1 MTMAPIDKR
10 LIEAVQAGLRE
21 GTFCFTWCRN
31 DDLREVARRFGA
43 EPRAGVWAD
52 PEELED
58 LEEEH
63 GDDLLQ
69 LTPAGEWTLAFEPH
83 GFQGERAEVLE
94 ALSADGV
101 ALSVFWHGARDN
113 RVIYAVDGNVLTSFS
128 LADLPERS
136 GSDPAA
142 LDELLGQ
149 VGLHDGLS
157 MWERKVRILALAEKI
172 SGWRLTAA
180 WVRSPQFA
188 VAINTPVPRALVP
201 HAYLYP
207 REPFLDEPEF
217 ARILAAPSPAMAPA
231 VTRLVVST
239 LATAAGLQDHALVR
253 EAIRVLDHGESF
265 PGERETL
272 RARLHQAA
280 EETRQ
285 AMPRRHE
292 PALDTAGTAEVER
305 LEQVG
310 HSLYALGNALS
321 PSPVNTAYT
330 VADEAFRVPRLS
342 RTDVMRLKVLKNVAD
357 RIRLDDPR

>member
-1 MTMAPIDKR
+1 MDPIGVR
-10 LIEAVQAGLRE
+10 LIEAIQAGLRE
-21 GTFCFTWCRN
+21 EGFCFTWCRN
-31 DDLREVARRFGA
+31 DDLREVAHRFGA
-43 EPRAGVWAD
+43 DPGTGVWAG

-63 GDDLLQ
+63 QEDLLQ

-83 GFQGERAEVLE
+83 GFQGEREEVME
-94 ALSADGV
+94 TLSVGGL
-101 ALSVFWHGARDN
+101 ALSVFWRGARDN
-113 RVIYAVDGNVLTSFS
+113 RVTYAVDGDIVTSFR
-128 LADLPERS
+128 LADLSERS

-157 MWERKVRILALAEKI
+157 MWERKVRILALAETI
-172 SGWRLTAA
+172 SGWTLTSE

-188 VAINTPVPRALVP
+188 VAITTPVPRVLVP
-201 HAYLYP
+201 RAYLHP

-217 ARILAAPSPAMAPA
+217 TRILADPSPPMAPA

-239 LATAAGLQDHALVR
+239 VATAVGLQDHPLVQ

-265 PGERETL
+265 PSERETL
-272 RARLHQAA
+272 RARLYQAA

-285 AMPRRHE
+285 AMLRQHE
-292 PALDTAGTAEVER
+292 PTPDTAEAER
-305 LEQVG
+305 LDQVG
-310 HSLYALGNALS
+310 HSLYALSNALS
-321 PSPVNTAYT
+321 PSPVNAAYT

-342 RTDVMRLKVLKNVAD
+342 RTDVMRLHVLNNVAR
-357 RIRLDDPR
+357 RILLDGLHRS